1 MANCVICGEACYNV
15 RAGSGGAEAL
25 EGQLPAWRQ
34 FHLGHFRG
42 PLHCLLGAEAA
53 VKHLVS
59 EGNQNYYTLLTAPR
73 KSPTTAQQAQKNSN
87 AP

>member
-1 MANCVICGEACYNV
+1 MCEREV
-15 RAGSGGAEAL
+15 GGAEAV
-25 EGQLPAWRQ
+25 EGGSQLPAWRQ

-42 PLHCLLGAEAA
+42 PLHCLQGAEAA

-73 KSPTTAQQAQKNSN
+73 KSPTTAQQAQNNSN